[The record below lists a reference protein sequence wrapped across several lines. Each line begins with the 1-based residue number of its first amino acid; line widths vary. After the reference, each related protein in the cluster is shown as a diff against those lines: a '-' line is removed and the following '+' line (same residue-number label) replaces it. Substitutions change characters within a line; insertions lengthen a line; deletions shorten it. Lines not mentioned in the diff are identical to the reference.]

1 MNTAVLGMLWG
12 DEAKAKI
19 IQLLIPD
26 YDMVVRFQGAAN
38 AGHTV
43 YRSGSKIVL
52 HAIPVGI
59 IYEKI
64 SVIAAGCLVD
74 PVSLIR
80 EIEEIES
87 AGFNVFSNLKIYSNA
102 TITTDFEV
110 ELDKAR
116 EGFISG
122 KSSKVGTTGRGIG
135 PSYSN
140 RAYRTAIL
148 FEDLFN
154 DHVLLKKLEDLSM
167 DMNPRLKT
175 YGADEIDP
183 KNVYARLKECA
194 TKLESLMVSP
204 RYIGKIIEGK
214 GNILFEGAQGAL
226 LCPINGS
233 YPFVTSF
240 PVNPALIPISCN
252 IPMKYIH
259 KIIGV
264 LKAYPTRVGEGPF
277 PTQIGGEKEE
287 FLRNLGKE
295 FGATTGRPRKC
306 GYPDLAIAKYVVQS
320 FGIDEIALTCLDTL
334 CAFSQKIGNI
344 QICENYKLPGGGF
357 GTPQEATAS
366 YLSKVVPQYSEIS
379 LICNCSGVDSGSELP
394 LQATNYVNLVENI
407 LGVPVQFVSTGKNI
421 EDIIKL

>member
-1 MNTAVLGMLWG
+1 MNTTVLRMLWG

-19 IQLLIPD
+19 IQSLRSN

-43 YRSGSKIVL
+43 YHNASKMVL

-74 PVSLIR
+74 PISLVG
-80 EIEEIES
+80 EIEEMES
-87 AGFNVFSNLKIYSNA
+87 MGFDVFSNLKIYSN
-102 TITTDFEV
+102 TTVTTDFEIR
-110 ELDKAR
+110 LDRAR
-116 EGFISG
+116 EKCLSG

-154 DHVLLKKLEDLSM
+154 DKVLLKKLEDLSR

-175 YGADEIDP
+175 YSEEKINP
-183 KNVYARLKECA
+183 KNVYMNLKECA
-194 TKLESLMVSP
+194 TKLQGLIVP
-204 RYIGKIIEGK
+204 PHYIGRIIEG
-214 GNILFEGAQGAL
+214 GGSVLFEGAQGAL

-252 IPMKYIH
+252 IPMKHIN

-277 PTQIGGEKEE
+277 PTQIGGKKEE
-287 FLRNLGKE
+287 FL
-295 FGATTGRPRKC
+295 
-306 GYPDLAIAKYVVQS
+306 
-320 FGIDEIALTCLDTL
+320 
-334 CAFSQKIGNI
+334 
-344 QICENYKLPGGGF
+344 
-357 GTPQEATAS
+357 
-366 YLSKVVPQYSEIS
+366 
-379 LICNCSGVDSGSELP
+379 
-394 LQATNYVNLVENI
+394 
-407 LGVPVQFVSTGKNI
+407 
-421 EDIIKL
+421 